1 MGWTWGKAEAAG
13 LTTMVRTVSDR
24 EVLGQAAAARTG
36 AAAACLSMM
45 VLTVSDREGLGGE
58 AAVARTGA
66 AARSKSSRRSGG
78 RMGHGREEA
87 GAVEMET
94 AVARAGSPVLGRT
107 LQEPRKT

>member
-24 EVLGQAAAARTG
+24 EVLGQEEAAAAG
-36 AAAACLSMM
+36 LSTM
-45 VLTVSDREGLGGE
+45 VRAISDREGLGGE
-58 AAVARTGA
+58 AAAACTGA
-66 AARSKSSRRSGG
+66 AARSKSSRRRGG

-107 LQEPRKT
+107 LQEPKKT